1 MVGAFMS
8 LCDSLRWASV
18 DSKKSSLTKN
28 GFKCKYSEI
37 SKRPVIGRWG
47 IEALESQVK
56 SVKTWHANER
66 AASIY
71 DISSGASPAC
81 NHAQVP
87 ATVTATQWRIDI
99 AMGSAPALVL

>member
-1 MVGAFMS
+1 MQVLGNQQEARYTF
-8 LCDSLRWASV
+8 AQE
-18 DSKKSSLTKN
+18 
-28 GFKCKYSEI
+28 KY
-37 SKRPVIGRWG
+37 IGRWG